1 MPRKVSSL
9 TGKESQKGIGGCED
23 KSANPEG
30 LSDTLEEEAKWKIQE
45 AGRPAWG
52 AGFVQ
57 ETNPGETMV
66 TSTGEG
72 MGNRAGGG
80 INSLGVRT
88 GALGGTI
95 WLWKVAEKEKSRTP
109 RCLA

>member
-23 KSANPEG
+23 KSANSEG

-57 ETNPGETMV
+57 ERDDGDFNWRRDGEQ
-66 TSTGEG
+66 
-72 MGNRAGGG
+72 
-80 INSLGVRT
+80 
-88 GALGGTI
+88 
-95 WLWKVAEKEKSRTP
+95 SRW
-109 RCLA
+109 RH